1 MQISP
6 INSNYQ
12 NNNTNFKG
20 TVDKSVV
27 RYLNEFQ
34 RDAVSKTH
42 GWTSGEK
49 EKLASKYPAIL
60 NSLKEFMA
68 KLHPDTKLAV
78 EEVTVSTSFKE
89 TIRVS
94 NPDIYDKFRTIN
106 YTGKGINRY
115 LVLHNTK
122 LNSSTQVYNI
132 PPMTRDIFGRYNCKE
147 WHTYYEIERVADF
160 VERFVKRDPKE
171 LDKKVFDD
179 YILSIEKAA
188 KQENFSL
195 DSIKKAQDCSKEFG
209 VENVNLEKVYSNL
222 KEYNAAKEAD
232 KRFELAMEQAEK
244 SWLK

>member
-27 RYLNEFQ
+27 RYLNEFK

-42 GWTSGEK
+42 EWTRGEK
-49 EKLASKYPAIL
+49 EKLALKYPAIL

-78 EEVTVSTSFKE
+78 EEVTVTTNFIE
-89 TIRVS
+89 FIRVTD
-94 NPDIYDKFRTIN
+94 PKLYDKLHN
-106 YTGKGINRY
+106 KDCKAEGINSY

-132 PPMTRDIFGRYNCKE
+132 PPTFRDTYGFTGEE

-179 YILSIEKAA
+179 YISSIENAA
-188 KQENFSL
+188 KHENFSL
-195 DSIKKAQDCSKEFG
+195 DSIKKAQECSKEFG

-222 KEYNAAKEAD
+222 KEYNAEKEAD
-232 KRFELAMEQAEK
+232 ERFKLAMEQANK
-244 SWLK
+244 KFIRS

>member
-27 RYLNEFQ
+27 RYLNEFKK
-34 RDAVSKTH
+34 DAVSITNW
-42 GWTSGEK
+42 WTSGEK
-49 EKLASKYPAIL
+49 EKLALKYPAIL

-78 EEVTVSTSFKE
+78 EEVQSRTSFKKS
-89 TIRVS
+89 IRLPS
-94 NPDIYDKFRTIN
+94 SQIYDQLDNNDCTAECIN
-106 YTGKGINRY
+106 SY

-122 LNSSTQVYNI
+122 LNSSSKVYNT
-132 PPMTRDIFGRYNCKE
+132 PSTFRDIYGFTGEE
-147 WHTYYEIERVADF
+147 WHTYYEFERVADF

-179 YILSIEKAA
+179 YISSIENAA
-188 KQENFSL
+188 KHENFSL
-195 DSIKKAQDCSKEFG
+195 DSIKKAQECSKEFG

-222 KEYNAAKEAD
+222 KEYNAEKEAD
-232 KRFELAMEQAEK
+232 ERFKLAMEQAEK

>member
-1 MQISP
+1 MKVNP
-6 INSNYQ
+6 INNNYQ

-20 TVDKSVV
+20 TVDRSVV
-27 RYLNEFQ
+27 RYLKEFQ
-34 RDAVSKTH
+34 REAVSKTH

-49 EKLASKYPAIL
+49 EKLALKYPAIL

-78 EEVTVSTSFKE
+78 EEVTVTTNFKE
-89 TIRVS
+89 FIRVS
-94 NPDIYDKFRTIN
+94 DPKIYDKLHNKDCTAE
-106 YTGKGINRY
+106 GINRY

-132 PPMTRDIFGRYNCKE
+132 PPMFRGTFAFTGEE

-179 YILSIEKAA
+179 YISSIEKAA
-188 KQENFSL
+188 KQEDFSL

-222 KEYNAAKEAD
+222 KEYNAEKEAD